1 MKKLLTKI
9 KGFFALVFGGA
20 KKFETFLIDHVD
32 DAIAIVSKIKQAVE
46 NPVII
51 TLIGFLPEKYK
62 TVGGAIIARI
72 ESVLDKVL
80 QDLVISNQCLQQP
93 TTAARLK
100 CFIDNLKKLSPAAQE
115 ALYMKFA
122 SLYAAYSSGSEESRS
137 RIDTAVQM
145 RFLEQKENLV

>member
-1 MKKLLTKI
+1 MKKLWTKI

-20 KKFETFLIDHVD
+20 KKFEAFLIDHVD

-62 TVGGAIIARI
+62 TVGGAVLARI

-80 QDLVISNQCLQQP
+80 TDLAISNQCLQLP
-93 TTAARLK
+93 TTASRLK
-100 CFIDNLKKLSPAAQE
+100 CFVDNLKQFSPAARE
-115 ALYMKFA
+115 AMYMKFA
-122 SLYAAYSSGSEESRS
+122 SLYTQYSSGTAESRS

-145 RFLEQKENLV
+145 RFLEQKETLV

>member
-1 MKKLLTKI
+1 MKKLWTKV

-20 KKFETFLIDHVD
+20 KQFETFLIDHVD
-32 DAIAIVSKIKQAVE
+32 DGIAIVSKIRQAVE

-51 TLIGFLPEKYK
+51 TLIGFLPEKYR
-62 TVGGAIIARI
+62 TVGGEVLARV

-80 QDLVISNQCLQQP
+80 ADLTISNECLQLP

-100 CFIDNLKKLSPAAQE
+100 CFVDNLKKFAPAARE
-115 ALYMKFA
+115 AMYMKFA
-122 SLYAAYSSGSEESRS
+122 SLYTQHSSGSTESTS

-145 RFLEQKENLV
+145 RFLEQKENMA